1 MRYLCCMEETYRGF
15 YIRLR
20 PEARKLLDQAQEA
33 TGKARVDIIHD
44 LIYQNLVRFQSIE
57 ERLDKMIAARGGQ

>member
-1 MRYLCCMEETYRGF
+1 MDETPYKGF

-44 LIYQNLVRFQSIE
+44 LIYQNLVRFQSLE
-57 ERLDKMIAARGGQ
+57 ERLDKLIAGRQA

>member
-1 MRYLCCMEETYRGF
+1 MDETPYKGF

-44 LIYQNLVRFQSIE
+44 LIYENLVRFQSLE
-57 ERLDKMIAARGGQ
+57 ERLDKLIAGRRV

>member
-1 MRYLCCMEETYRGF
+1 MDETPYKGF

-44 LIYQNLVRFQSIE
+44 LIYENLVRFQTLE
-57 ERLDKMIAARGGQ
+57 ERLDKLIAGRQV

>member
-1 MRYLCCMEETYRGF
+1 MDETPYKGF

-44 LIYQNLVRFQSIE
+44 LIYENLVRFQTLE
-57 ERLDKMIAARGGQ
+57 ERLDKLIQGRQ

>member
-1 MRYLCCMEETYRGF
+1 MDETPYKGF

-20 PEARKLLDQAQEA
+20 PEARKLLDQAQVA

-44 LIYQNLVRFQSIE
+44 LIYENLVRFQTLE
-57 ERLDKMIAARGGQ
+57 ERLDKLIAGRQA

>member
-1 MRYLCCMEETYRGF
+1 MNIEPSYRGF

-44 LIYQNLVRFQSIE
+44 LIYENLVRFQSIE
-57 ERLDKMIAARGGQ
+57 ERLDRMIAARGGQ

>member
-1 MRYLCCMEETYRGF
+1 MDETPYKGF

-44 LIYQNLVRFQSIE
+44 LIYENLVRFQSLE
-57 ERLDKMIAARGGQ
+57 ERLDKLIAGRQV

>member
-1 MRYLCCMEETYRGF
+1 MDETPYKGF

-20 PEARKLLDQAQEA
+20 PEARKLLDQAQVA

-44 LIYQNLVRFQSIE
+44 LIYENLVRFQSLE
-57 ERLDKMIAARGGQ
+57 ERLDKLIAGRQV

>member
-1 MRYLCCMEETYRGF
+1 MDETPYKGF

-44 LIYQNLVRFQSIE
+44 LIYENLVRFQSLE
-57 ERLDKMIAARGGQ
+57 ERLDRLIAGRQV

>member
-1 MRYLCCMEETYRGF
+1 MEETYKGF

-44 LIYQNLVRFQSIE
+44 LIYANLVKFQSIE

>member
-1 MRYLCCMEETYRGF
+1 MEETYRGF

-20 PEARKLLDQAQEA
+20 PEARKLLDQATES

-44 LIYQNLVRFQSIE
+44 LIYQNLVKFQSIE

>member
-1 MRYLCCMEETYRGF
+1 MDETPYKGF

-44 LIYQNLVRFQSIE
+44 LIYENLVRFQSLE
-57 ERLDKMIAARGGQ
+57 ERLDKLIAGRQA

>member
-1 MRYLCCMEETYRGF
+1 MEETYKGF

-20 PEARKLLDQAQEA
+20 PEARKLLDQATES

-44 LIYQNLVRFQSIE
+44 LIYQNLVKFQSIE

>member
-1 MRYLCCMEETYRGF
+1 MDETPYKGF

-20 PEARKLLDQAQEA
+20 PEARKLLDQAQVA

-44 LIYQNLVRFQSIE
+44 LIYENLVRFQSLE
-57 ERLDKMIAARGGQ
+57 ERLDKLIAGRQA

>member
-1 MRYLCCMEETYRGF
+1 MDETPYKGF

-44 LIYQNLVRFQSIE
+44 LIYENLVRFQSLE
-57 ERLDKMIAARGGQ
+57 ERLDKLIAGSRV

>member
-1 MRYLCCMEETYRGF
+1 MEETYRGF

-20 PEARKLLDQAQEA
+20 PEARKLLDQATAA

-44 LIYQNLVRFQSIE
+44 LIYTNLVKFQSIE
-57 ERLDKMIAARGGQ
+57 DRLDKMIAARGGQ

>member
-1 MRYLCCMEETYRGF
+1 MDETPYKGF

-20 PEARKLLDQAQEA
+20 PEARKLLDQAQVA

-44 LIYQNLVRFQSIE
+44 LIYENLVRFQTLE
-57 ERLDKMIAARGGQ
+57 ERLDKLIAGRQV